1 MSESERPSE
10 VWIAKIRK
18 ILSKT
23 EDAGCTQEEAEAA
36 FALATRLMAEYNL
49 EMSDIEVKD
58 DSQKVEWGDEE
69 ILQTGRWF
77 YENNLAYGIV
87 KEYAFIDG
95 FFTHRCDGF
104 KTRKVLRFFG
114 KKENVETA
122 RFMFNALLAAYD
134 RLWITYRYLTQ
145 RPASDRRIYVAGIAM
160 GFRDQ
165 LRAERQAMEIERDIV
180 KGKSSGSTALALVS
194 VMDETTSEYK
204 KAHPEC
210 KDKRGHYAGL
220 SGTDGTLND
229 GYKAGKALNLNRAIG
244 GAGMK
249 RLGS

>member
-1 MSESERPSE
+1 MPENERPSD

-36 FALATRLMAEYNL
+36 FALATRLMAEHNL
-49 EMSDIEVKD
+49 EMSDVEVND
-58 DSQKVEWGDEE
+58 DAPKVEWSEAD
-69 ILQTGRWF
+69 IFTCARWS

-87 KEYAFIDG
+87 KEFCFVEGYFGWSYANG
-95 FFTHRCDGF
+95 
-104 KTRKVLRFFG
+104 KARKVLRFFG
-114 KKENVETA
+114 KKDNVATA
-122 RFMFNALLAAYD
+122 QFMFNALLAAYD
-134 RLWITYRYLTQ
+134 RLWITYRYLTG

-160 GFRDQ
+160 GFRDK

-210 KDKRGHYAGL
+210 KDKRGNYANLRG
-220 SGTDGTLND
+220 SQDTLGD
-229 GYKAGKALNLNRAIG
+229 GYKAGKSLNLNRAIG
-244 GAGMK
+244 SAGRK